1 MVKINSIN
9 YSVIIP
15 HKNIPDLLERC
26 LQSIPIRED
35 IQVIVVDDNSDPD
48 KVNFLEFPGLNRK
61 NTEVYFTK
69 EGKGAGYARNVG
81 LTKAKGKWLIFSDAD
96 DYFNECFNDLLDKYL
111 NIEVDLVIFQTNS
124 IDAVTLDQIESRGKS
139 YNKWIKKSFN
149 YGEILEELRYKLHP
163 PWGKFVSRKLVAL
176 YKIKFDEVYSS
187 NDVMFSVLTGHYA
200 EKILIDL
207 NYLYCSTVRNGS
219 LEYSRSL
226 KNIEPRFFVSIRHY
240 KFLLSKN
247 KVRYRIN
254 IWEYLLKMIKIGD
267 NSTKSKML
275 YSIKEIRLYYLICD
289 FFKFC
294 FNYIVFQLKKL
305 S

>member
-96 DYFNECFNDLLDKYL
+96 DYFNECFND
-111 NIEVDLVIFQTNS
+111 
-124 IDAVTLDQIESRGKS
+124 
-139 YNKWIKKSFN
+139 
-149 YGEILEELRYKLHP
+149 
-163 PWGKFVSRKLVAL
+163 
-176 YKIKFDEVYSS
+176 
-187 NDVMFSVLTGHYA
+187 
-200 EKILIDL
+200 
-207 NYLYCSTVRNGS
+207 
-219 LEYSRSL
+219 
-226 KNIEPRFFVSIRHY
+226 
-240 KFLLSKN
+240 
-247 KVRYRIN
+247 
-254 IWEYLLKMIKIGD
+254 
-267 NSTKSKML
+267 
-275 YSIKEIRLYYLICD
+275 
-289 FFKFC
+289 
-294 FNYIVFQLKKL
+294 
-305 S
+305 